1 MSRVTHLSRSI
12 AVVALTA
19 AAGSALA
26 ATDSGAAPGSFA
38 ALSVP
43 NTYVVANLPA
53 PADAEPFAVVPEPG
67 TTALMAAGLLAVG
80 LLARRRKG

>member
-1 MSRVTHLSRSI
+1 MP
-12 AVVALTA
+12 
-19 AAGSALA
+19 
-26 ATDSGAAPGSFA
+26 ATLEGQ
-38 ALSVP
+38 L
-43 NTYVVANLPA
+43 VVANLPA